1 MGSETITGAGV
12 GAGGVPTGFTQ
23 SSTFNYRGGLVRG
36 AVNYKF
42 GP

>member
-1 MGSETITGAGV
+1 MGTETITGAGV
-12 GAGGVPTGFTQ
+12 TAAGIPTGFTQ

-36 AVNYKF
+36 ALNFKF